1 MTILVILSLFSS
13 HVILVD
19 SLTKKTFFSCA
30 AVVYKKHQN
39 EKCTENALFKLT
51 VGLESDARTFD
62 SCWIATRVW
71 QLKHK
76 QMFMLKILCFLLH
89 NLSQLLKT
97 NSLISFKVY
106 IQTCTWNFG
115 NIMKSLK
122 LLTWSINWPLC
133 GNVICC
139 DVHIVHVSMI
149 PFINRGFFFWRV
161 AILLIPFTNLLCFFW
176 LYY

>member
-1 MTILVILSLFSS
+1 MKNLGCCWKLRLLSRFYYYFLLFFLIFLRRLCQFQLTRLLNQNRFLILLS
-13 HVILVD
+13 
-19 SLTKKTFFSCA
+19 KTS
-30 AVVYKKHQN
+30 
-39 EKCTENALFKLT
+39 
-51 VGLESDARTFD
+51 
-62 SCWIATRVW
+62 
-71 QLKHK
+71 
-76 QMFMLKILCFLLH
+76 LKILCFLLH

-149 PFINRGFFFWRV
+149 PFINRGFFFWWV
-161 AILLIPFTNLLCFFW
+161 AILLIRFSNLLSFFR